1 MPCFTACKCLWTDA
15 VPLLEQD
22 FAKYSRSGDD
32 VEALEVDMSEESGW
46 KTVHGDVFRP
56 PQRLPLLAAC
66 VGTGVQVGA

>member
-1 MPCFTACKCLWTDA
+1 M
-15 VPLLEQD
+15 LEQD

-32 VEALEVDMSEESGW
+32 VEALEVDMSDESGW